1 MESTNSECQI
11 VCIEL
16 PAWERLKVKV
26 SRLVSEVAVLK
37 EVYCPN
43 PRDG

>member
-1 MESTNSECQI
+1 MEI

-16 PAWERLKVKV
+16 PVWEMLKSKV
-26 SRLVSEVAVLK
+26 SRLVSDVAVLK